1 MYRDMPMHQR
11 LNKIGELLA
20 KGAYLYIQKQKEEA
34 KENETKQENN
44 IAVDK
49 NSLKKKKEK
58 SPKEITPSN
67 NALSSLPAS
76 TRT

>member
-1 MYRDMPMHQR
+1 MYRDMPIHQR

-20 KGAYLYIQKQKEEA
+20 KGVYLYIQKQKEEA
-34 KENETKQENN
+34 KKKETKQENN

-49 NSLKKKKEK
+49 NSLKKEKEK
-58 SPKEITPSN
+58 SPKEIIPSN
-67 NALSSLPAS
+67 NALSFRPAS